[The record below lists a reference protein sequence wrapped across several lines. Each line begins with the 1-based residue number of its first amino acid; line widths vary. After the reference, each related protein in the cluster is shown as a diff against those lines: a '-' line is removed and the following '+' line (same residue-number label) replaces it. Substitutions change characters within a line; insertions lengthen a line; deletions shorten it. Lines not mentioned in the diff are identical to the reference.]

1 VHAATRPSLRPHLPF
16 EGKRSAKLGRDA
28 RAEKADLYLRGTLD
42 NDAAL
47 QLANKARHRPPRLTE
62 RNLTNTTRDYHPMP
76 DTPPSADGARVLAD
90 LNALRAIG
98 AYKSGVHK
106 PTFSEP
112 HLRSLQW
119 LLARLPDAGLTGAI
133 DGIGNVLTRA
143 AKAGPKL
150 LAGSHLES
158 QNYAGWLDGPLGVV
172 YALEAARVLN
182 NDPGIPGAVEVAA
195 WCDEEGHFGHFLG
208 SRSYVGGVTEADID
222 AAVDRTSGRTMR
234 EALSAAGLAGVE
246 RQTAERGRHVG
257 YLEAHIEQGKTL
269 ESEGLKIGVVTSI
282 VGIFQYRITFT
293 GEQNHAGTTRMTDR
307 KDAGLALAKFCVA
320 IDERFPK
327 ICGPRT
333 VWTTGRIT
341 LDPGAP
347 SIIPGRA
354 EMLFQIRDADVAV
367 VARLEAALNAMAE
380 EVNAQGRCAVT
391 VECLRRGRP
400 AMMESKFQEAI
411 EAASSNFAGG
421 KSLRMPSGA
430 GHDAQ
435 VLATIMP
442 AGMLFVPSIGGVSH
456 HWTENTADEDIVTG
470 AQVFVDACGRLLT
483 Q

>member
-1 VHAATRPSLRPHLPF
+1 MPTPS
-16 EGKRSAKLGRDA
+16 
-28 RAEKADLYLRGTLD
+28 
-42 NDAAL
+42 
-47 QLANKARHRPPRLTE
+47 
-62 RNLTNTTRDYHPMP
+62 
-76 DTPPSADGARVLAD
+76 PSADGARVLAD

-112 HLRSLQW
+112 HLTSLQW
-119 LLARLPDAGLTGAI
+119 LVAKLPEAGLTGAI
-133 DGIGNVLTRA
+133 DGIGNVLTRS

-182 NDPGIPGAVEVAA
+182 NDASIAGSVEVAA

-208 SRSYVGGVTEADID
+208 SRSYVGGVTDADID
-222 AAVDRTSGRTMR
+222 AARDRTSGRSMR
-234 EALSAAGLAGVE
+234 EALSAAGLAGVA
-246 RQTAERGRHVG
+246 RGAAEPGRHIG
-257 YLEAHIEQGKTL
+257 YLEAHIEQGRNL
-269 ESEGLKIGVVTSI
+269 EGEGLKIGVVTSI

-293 GEQNHAGTTRMTDR
+293 GEQNHAGTTRMADR

-320 IDERFPK
+320 IDERFPE

-354 EMLFQIRDADVAV
+354 EMLFQVRDADVAV
-367 VARLEAALNAMAE
+367 VARLEAALETMAD
-380 EVNAQGRCAVT
+380 EVNALGCCGVT
-391 VECLRRGRP
+391 VECIRRGTP
-400 AMMESKFQEAI
+400 AMMEGRFQAAI
-411 EAASSNFAGG
+411 EAASSDLAGG

-442 AGMLFVPSIGGVSH
+442 AGMLFVPSIDGISH

-470 AQVFVDACGRLLT
+470 AQVFVEACRRLLI
-483 Q
+483 QSP

>member
-1 VHAATRPSLRPHLPF
+1 MPNIPS
-16 EGKRSAKLGRDA
+16 SAN
-28 RAEKADLYLRGTLD
+28 GT
-42 NDAAL
+42 
-47 QLANKARHRPPRLTE
+47 
-62 RNLTNTTRDYHPMP
+62 
-76 DTPPSADGARVLAD
+76 RVLAD

-98 AYKSGVHK
+98 AYRSGVHK

-112 HLRSLQW
+112 HLESLQW
-119 LLARLPDAGLTGAI
+119 LLAKLPEAGLTGAI
-133 DGIGNVLTRA
+133 DGIGNVLTTST
-143 AKAGPKL
+143 KTGPKL

-182 NDPGIPGAVEVAA
+182 NDPDVAGAVEVAA

-222 AAVDRTSGRTMR
+222 AASDRTNGRTMR
-234 EALSAAGLAGVE
+234 EALSAAGLTGIP
-246 RQTAERGRHVG
+246 RQVAKRGRHVG
-257 YLEAHIEQGKTL
+257 YFEAHIEQGRTL
-269 ESEGLKIGVVTSI
+269 ESEGLKIGIVTSI

-293 GEQNHAGTTRMTDR
+293 GEQNHAGTTRMADR
-307 KDAGLALAKFCVA
+307 RDAGLALAKFCIA

-354 EMLFQIRDADVAV
+354 EMLFQVRDADVAV
-367 VARLEAALNAMAE
+367 VARLEAALDAMAD
-380 EVNAQGRCAVT
+380 EVNAQAQCVVT
-391 VECLRRGRP
+391 VECIRRGTP
-400 AMMESKFQEAI
+400 ATMDSKFQEAI

-442 AGMLFVPSIGGVSH
+442 AGMLFVPSIGGISH
-456 HWTENTADEDIVTG
+456 HWTENTADDDIVTG
-470 AQVFVDACGRLLT
+470 AQVFIDACRRLLT